1 MAYPWFNFAVAL
13 GLGLLIGLERERSKG
28 VGPTRGP
35 AGIRTFALAAML
47 GAIAAYIGQIP
58 FLMVT
63 AGGVAAL
70 TGMSY
75 LRDRG
80 DDPGLTTEMA
90 LLMVPLLGGLAM
102 SDPLLASGLSVAV
115 VTLLA
120 MKKPVHWFVKSV
132 LSDAEVN
139 DGLLLAIAT
148 LVIWPQI
155 PDRAVGPWQA
165 LNPSK
170 IWLLVI
176 LVLAIS
182 ASGYILGRALGP
194 RFGLPI
200 CGLASGFVSST
211 AAIGSMAVRAAT
223 EPACMTAAAAG
234 AALST
239 VATFVQMALLLFV
252 IDRATFY
259 AMTAALATGG
269 MVAAVYGLAFTLRAL
284 KVESPA
290 YSQSGHAFSI
300 KIALILAGTMS
311 LMLVV
316 AAGLKDRLGEAGI
329 TLGAA
334 VAGVVDA
341 HSAAISVASLAASG
355 KVAPQDA
362 VAPILVAMT
371 ANALSKC
378 AMAVSAGTRAFAIRI
393 VLGIVLSMAAAWSAA
408 MFSALR

>member
-120 MKKPVHWFVKSV
+120 MKKPVHWFAKSV

-234 AALST
+234 AALRLSRHSCKWRSCSSSST
-239 VATFVQMALLLFV
+239 E
-252 IDRATFY
+252 R
-259 AMTAALATGG
+259 
-269 MVAAVYGLAFTLRAL
+269 R
-284 KVESPA
+284 S
-290 YSQSGHAFSI
+290 
-300 KIALILAGTMS
+300 
-311 LMLVV
+311 
-316 AAGLKDRLGEAGI
+316 
-329 TLGAA
+329 
-334 VAGVVDA
+334 
-341 HSAAISVASLAASG
+341 
-355 KVAPQDA
+355 
-362 VAPILVAMT
+362 
-371 ANALSKC
+371 
-378 AMAVSAGTRAFAIRI
+378 TR
-393 VLGIVLSMAAAWSAA
+393 
-408 MFSALR
+408 